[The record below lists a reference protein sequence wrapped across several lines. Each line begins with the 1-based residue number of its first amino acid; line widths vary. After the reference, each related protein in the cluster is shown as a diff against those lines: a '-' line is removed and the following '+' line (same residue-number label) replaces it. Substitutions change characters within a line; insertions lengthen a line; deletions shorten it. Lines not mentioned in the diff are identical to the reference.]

1 MDFKELYEL
10 VYNAGIVGAG
20 GAGFPTHKK
29 LSEKVT
35 QIVVNAA
42 ECEPLMMADHH
53 ILAHHFKAI
62 AETLFVLKD
71 ALGAEEVLIG
81 IKGKNVGLLDKK
93 VLKSLEGTPVKIVE
107 IPDVYPAGDEVVLV
121 YETTG
126 KIVPEGAIPLA
137 VGVMVINAETVYNIH
152 SAMVRDENVTQKYVL
167 VGGDVE
173 KDIIV
178 RAPIGMKI
186 SEFLAECGCSDLDG
200 KAVIDGGPMM
210 GRLVNPDKD
219 VITKTTKGI
228 LVFPETHSVIQRKR
242 APMSITLKRAS
253 AACCGCHM
261 CTDMCPRY
269 LLGHNIRV
277 DRVLRAASHSEVTNV
292 SAFTDTALCC
302 GCGVCTVIACQQML
316 DPQKISMAVKG
327 ELSRQGFKRTDN
339 IAPEKVRKEREGR
352 LVPSSV
358 LIDRLGIRRFVKDRA
373 ERKNIK
379 FNPKT
384 VYIPLKQHVGKPAE
398 PKVKV
403 GAKVKIGDVIA
414 ETEKTALGAVI
425 HASIAGTVREI
436 TDKFI
441 VIER

>member
-1 MDFKELYEL
+1 MDFKQLYEL

-152 SAMVRDENVTQKYVL
+152 SAMVRNENVTQKYVL

-186 SEFLAECGCSDLDG
+186 SEFLAECGCTDLDG

-242 APMSITLKRAS
+242 APMSVTLKRAS

-339 IAPEKVRKEREGR
+339 IAPENVREEREGR

-358 LIDRLGIRRFVKDRA
+358 LIDRLGIRRFVKERA

-384 VYIPLKQHVGKPAE
+384 VYIPLKQHVGKPAD

-403 GAKVKIGDVIA
+403 GSKVKVGDVIA